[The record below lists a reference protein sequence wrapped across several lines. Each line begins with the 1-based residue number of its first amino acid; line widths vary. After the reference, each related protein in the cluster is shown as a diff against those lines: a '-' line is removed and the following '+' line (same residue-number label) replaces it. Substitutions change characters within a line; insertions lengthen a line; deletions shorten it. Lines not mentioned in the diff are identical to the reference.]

1 MNLMYNLVGD
11 LMERIQKVIA
21 LSGFCS
27 RRKAEEYIKKG
38 LVNVNGNTVTCMGY
52 KVNSKDVIEVDGNII
67 ENKEEK
73 VYYLLNKPR
82 GIITSTSDE
91 KNRKTVI
98 DIIGEKKRIYP
109 VGRLDYDTTGLLIL
123 TNDGNLANLLMHPK
137 NKIDKVYI
145 AKIDG
150 ILSRKDIKIL
160 ETGVL
165 INGIKTA
172 KSKVKIR
179 KIDKKNNTSLVE
191 ITIHE
196 GKNHQVKNMFKALN
210 YNVLKLRRERI
221 AFLTLDGLKSSEY
234 RMLSIKEV
242 KTLYSMLNK

>member
-1 MNLMYNLVGD
+1 MYNLVGD

-150 ILSRKDIKIL
+150 ILSKKDIKIL

-196 GKNHQVKNMFKALN
+196 GKNAKSFVRRKSGGFRKNIKAS
-210 YNVLKLRRERI
+210 ERKRK
-221 AFLTLDGLKSSEY
+221 FS
-234 RMLSIKEV
+234 
-242 KTLYSMLNK
+242 